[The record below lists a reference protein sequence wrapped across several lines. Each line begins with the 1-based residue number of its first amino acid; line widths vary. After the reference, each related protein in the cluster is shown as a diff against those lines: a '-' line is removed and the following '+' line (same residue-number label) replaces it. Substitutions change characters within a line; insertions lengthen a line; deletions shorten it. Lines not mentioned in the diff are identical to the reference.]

1 MDRRTDK
8 TVSRETA
15 MARSVYRFVLMM
27 GLVSLLADV
36 TYEGARSVY
45 GPFLAFLGGSGLVV
59 GVASGLGELLG
70 YLMRLVGGLIAD
82 RTRRY
87 WPMMWLGY
95 TMNLLAVP
103 ALALVTA
110 LPPAIALIFTE
121 RIGKGLR
128 TPARDTVLALAGR
141 TIGRG
146 YTFGLHE
153 AIDQI
158 GATIGP
164 FVVAWGLYQGGYRQG
179 FAILAVPALF
189 ALVALATA
197 HHVQPAAATE
207 IPEPRTRVSALR
219 SLPPSFRMF
228 MIFTGVHVFGFLHFP
243 LIGFHLY
250 RTLGWSNTVVAVAY
264 AMAMIVDAA
273 AAFGIGRLYDR
284 LGIRVL
290 WVAPVCT
297 VIATVLCLM
306 PLARGVVFLGVAVW
320 GIVLGIQESI
330 MKAAVA
336 EVARA
341 HQLGTAFGM
350 FHTVYGLAW
359 FAGGII
365 LGGMY
370 DTAWQGVIG
379 IVVLSQVI
387 AAGLLAPLQRS
398 VVS

>member
-1 MDRRTDK
+1 MN
-8 TVSRETA
+8 
-15 MARSVYRFVLMM
+15 RSVYRFVLVM

-45 GPFLAFLGGSGLVV
+45 GPFLAFLGASGLVV
-59 GVASGLGELLG
+59 GIASGLGELLG
-70 YLMRLVGGLIAD
+70 YLMRLVGGMIAD

-103 ALALVTA
+103 ALALVTT
-110 LPPAIALIFTE
+110 LPPAVALIFTE

-141 TIGRG
+141 AIGRG

-158 GATIGP
+158 GATLGP

-179 FAILAVPALF
+179 FAILAVPALL

-197 HHVQPAAATE
+197 HHWQPAAATD
-207 IPEPRTRVSALR
+207 ISEPHADVSVLR
-219 SLPPSFRMF
+219 NLPASFRML
-228 MIFTGVHVFGFLHFP
+228 ILFTGVHVFGFLHFP
-243 LIGFHLY
+243 LIGYHLY
-250 RTLGWSNTVVAVAY
+250 RTLSWSNTTVAMAY
-264 AMAMIVDAA
+264 AVAMIVDAGTA
-273 AAFGIGRLYDR
+273 LGIGRLYDR
-284 LGIRVL
+284 MGMRVL

-306 PLARGVVFLGVAVW
+306 PLPRGIVFIGVAVW
-320 GIVLGIQESI
+320 GVVLGIQESI

-336 EVARA
+336 EAARA
-341 HQLGTAFGM
+341 HQLGTAFGL

-359 FAGGII
+359 FVGGLV
-365 LGGMY
+365 LGGVY
-370 DTAWQGVIG
+370 DIAWQGVVG
-379 IVVLSQVI
+379 LVVLSQII
-387 AAGLLAPLQRS
+387 AAWLLAPLQRS